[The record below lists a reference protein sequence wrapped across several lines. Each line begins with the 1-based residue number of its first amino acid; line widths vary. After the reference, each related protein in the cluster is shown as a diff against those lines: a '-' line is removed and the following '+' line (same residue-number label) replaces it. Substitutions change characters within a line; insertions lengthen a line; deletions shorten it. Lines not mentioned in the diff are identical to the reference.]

1 MGDAWVA
8 LAVATVGV
16 VGTLGAALLTQ
27 SRADRTKRLELQ
39 ALARQQGEE
48 REHAERVR
56 RAELAAAR
64 RRERHELRRACCV
77 ALNTAARQYQTAQV
91 NLWHALRDG
100 PEVEDCAQR
109 LDERRAAHR
118 EAYAEAQLILPTPV
132 LVSAGAASRQLNSGY
147 GTLRRFLAAVPVD
160 AGTLDAFDPEVRKA
174 WTLLADM
181 RQEMRRDLGVD
192 DTLG

>member
-1 MGDAWVA
+1 MGEAWVA

-48 REHAERVR
+48 REHAERLR
-56 RAELAAAR
+56 RAELSAAQV
-64 RRERHELRRACCV
+64 RERHELRRACCV

-91 NLWHALRDG
+91 NLWHALRDDSG
-100 PEVEDCAQR
+100 VDDCADR
-109 LDERRAAHR
+109 LDERRVAHR

-147 GTLRRFLAAVPVD
+147 GTLRKLVAAVPVD
-160 AGTLDAFDPEVRKA
+160 AATLDAFDPEVRKA
-174 WTLLADM
+174 WALLADM

-192 DTLG
+192 DVGA